1 MKFIKAVIILI
12 FIGLGFCQ
20 AQTSPIFPLWLEG
33 TWEINTEYGISYEN
47 WTKESDSLLVGKT
60 FRVFE
65 KDTIVFDTMKI
76 KYKNND
82 IIMEMS
88 ANVKNTS
95 VYAGFVLSQPTPEL
109 WKFENPITD
118 SPHTVNYWRIADN
131 RIYVWTKGLTDEQAC
146 MDFTMMKV
154 KDE

>member
-1 MKFIKAVIILI
+1 MKFLKLFIFTSLI
-12 FIGLGFCQ
+12 SAGLCH
-20 AQTSPIFPLWLEG
+20 AQSSANFPLWLEG
-33 TWEINTEYGISYEN
+33 TWEINTEFGISYEN

-60 FRVFE
+60 FRVFD

-76 KYKNND
+76 KYKSND

-88 ANVKNTS
+88 AHVKNTR

-118 SPHTVNYWRIADN
+118 SPHTVNYWRIANN